1 MKKDIKTTEPEKIRG
16 LTTQQ
21 INRMEAFRKT
31 GYVAA
36 AAMMLLLGTGKAQ
49 AQTSVAPDSPDLPPT
64 GGFP

>member
-36 AAMMLLLGTGKAQ
+36 AAMMLLLGTGKEIGRAH
-49 AQTSVAPDSPDLPPT
+49 V
-64 GGFP
+64 